1 MSVRHRPYAPTL
13 RGIIIKR
20 AVSASL
26 AVLRAMP
33 LGIEADAQRH
43 GGQIAARRGAGLRP
57 LVRASAQVRRR
68 AARCGGEDMT
78 GLFAC
83 LCGKQQ
89 WVPLPNTYTM
99 VVPQCCGRTMEF
111 TGIWRGA

>member
-1 MSVRHRPYAPTL
+1 MGVRHRPYAPTL

-33 LGIEADAQRH
+33 LGIEAEAQRH
-43 GGQIAARRGAGLRP
+43 EGRIAARRGAGLQP

-68 AARCGGEDMT
+68 AARSLSDREASLRSPSVRDGF
-78 GLFAC
+78 L
-83 LCGKQQ
+83 
-89 WVPLPNTYTM
+89 
-99 VVPQCCGRTMEF
+99 R
-111 TGIWRGA
+111 

>member
-1 MSVRHRPYAPTL
+1 MGVRHRPYAPTL

-33 LGIEADAQRH
+33 LGIEAEADARRH
-43 GGQIAARRGAGLRP
+43 EGRIAARRGAGLRP

-68 AARCGGEDMT
+68 AARSLSDRE
-78 GLFAC
+78 A
-83 LCGKQQ
+83 
-89 WVPLPNTYTM
+89 PLRSPS
-99 VVPQCCGRTMEF
+99 VRDGFLR
-111 TGIWRGA
+111 